1 MTRFVRQSIIGR
13 KKERTNVME
22 QKSYR
27 PAWIEINL
35 SAIQANIHELNR
47 RLSSTTKIFAVVKAN
62 GYGHGDIQVAKAAI
76 EAGASALAVALMDE
90 AVRLREAGIT
100 VPILVLGWVSP
111 EYIPIAIKHNI
122 MLTVFQKE
130 WLTAAK
136 QIDFTGELKIHIK
149 LDTGMG
155 RLGMRTEQE
164 IYEFMNEL
172 DQEHFRITGLFT
184 HFATADE
191 AEESYYLQQS
201 DRFEQLAQV
210 VRSQYS
216 EPIQLHTGNSAASI
230 RFPDQMLDYVR
241 FGIGMY
247 GLYPSSYMKKTRPFP
262 LRPALSLHAKLI
274 HVKKIEPGS
283 KLSYGATY
291 TAEKEEWI
299 GTIPLGYADGI
310 QRKWQ
315 GLDVL
320 IDGKRMPLVGR
331 ICMDQCMVK
340 LDQPYPVGTQVTFVG
355 KQKNEQITLEEIAH
369 QLETINYE
377 IACLFTN
384 RIPRYYH

>member
-1 MTRFVRQSIIGR
+1 
-13 KKERTNVME
+13 ME